1 MQKIKINLFPLTLS
15 ILIVIISVLTYNFA
29 VTFDGYLY
37 LNSAHYLFKE
47 NFILEYQWL
56 REPGYPFLLKIIE
69 IIAPI
74 DILYV
79 FIQSLMTSISFFL
92 FYHIFFCGRKIPAL
106 SKIIIVLIILNHIF
120 SLGIQ

>member
-1 MQKIKINLFPLTLS
+1 MKIKINIFPLSLS
-15 ILIVIISVLTYNFA
+15 ILIMIISLLTYNFA

-69 IIAPI
+69 IISPI
-74 DILYV
+74 DIMYV
-79 FIQSLMTSISFFL
+79 FIQSLMTSISFLL
-92 FYHIFFCGRKIPAL
+92 FYHIFFRNKKISL
-106 SKIIIVLIILNHIF
+106 FSKAFIIFIVLFLNIIYVGCL
-120 SLGIQ
+120 